1 MKATRLLAASIALI
15 LALTVV
21 AVWHLGGWLS
31 APAKAPLHAD
41 MIVALGGDAGD
52 RVMLASELYQ
62 AGYAQRILLTGMEG
76 GADATRMHYLNWRTR
91 YLRDAGVPESAIL
104 FDGKSANTHEEAVNT
119 ARLMSEEGLK
129 RALIVSDPPH
139 MRRLDITFRPV
150 FADSG
155 LSYTL
160 VETHSPTWDAQH
172 WWRDEKWGQ
181 FSLMEAI
188 KLLYYAIK
196 Y

>member
-1 MKATRLLAASIALI
+1 MRASRLLAALVALI
-15 LALTVV
+15 LALTVL
-21 AVWHLGGWLS
+21 AIWRLGIWLS
-31 APAKAPLHAD
+31 APAKPPVRAD
-41 MIVALGGDAGD
+41 IIVALGGDAGD
-52 RVMLASELYQ
+52 RVALASKLYR

-104 FDGKSANTHEEAVNT
+104 FDGTSANTHEEAVNT
-119 ARLMSEEGLK
+119 ARFLSNEGLK

-150 FADSG
+150 FSNAG

-160 VETHSPTWDAQH
+160 VGTRSPTWDAQH

-181 FSLMEAI
+181 FSLMETI